1 MYNILIYE
9 IKFAAGESICLK
21 GFREM
26 RNGISNYAGCKSIA
40 IMGGTFDP
48 IHYGHLV
55 TAEAVRHKFGVEKVL
70 FVPTGNP
77 AHKDSQFVTHHEHRY
92 LMAVLATMTNPLFEV
107 SRMEIDRPGKTYTID
122 TITELRR
129 LCGEGVKLYFITGA
143 DAIHQIFT
151 WKDPEKLLSLCDFVG
166 VTRPGYKKNAL
177 FEEIDEIKKNYESKI
192 HYMEVPSFAI
202 SSSDIRHRVRNDAP
216 IKYFLPE
223 SVEAYIEKFRLYRHS
238 EEKEVTFMLDLKT
251 MQEKLQSA
259 LSVERYIH
267 TMGVVKEAVKLAD
280 TFGTEKV
287 REKARVAAL
296 LHDCAKDYPDEMKKR
311 LCKEYHIPLD
321 EIMKKNTELI
331 HPFLGAE
338 VAKREYLVEDEE
350 ILDAVRYH
358 TTGKKQMS
366 MLDKIVFIADY
377 IEPGRKPFPEREEAK
392 RLAYLDLDLAMK
404 FILQSTIAYVKEKKR
419 VLHPLSTEALEY
431 YKNK

>member
-1 MYNILIYE
+1 
-9 IKFAAGESICLK
+9 
-21 GFREM
+21 M
-26 RNGISNYAGCKSIA
+26 RNGISDFKGCKSIA

-55 TAEAVRHKFGVEKVL
+55 TAEAVRYKFGVERVL

-77 AHKDSQFVTHHEHRY
+77 AHKDNKYVTHNEHRY

-107 SRMEIDRPGKTYTID
+107 SRLEIDRPGKTYTID
-122 TITELRR
+122 TIIQLRE
-129 LCGEGVKLYFITGA
+129 LCGSDVKLYFITGA

-166 VTRPGYKKNAL
+166 VTRPGYKKNTL

-202 SSSDIRHRVRNDAP
+202 SSSDIRYRVRNGMP

-223 SVEAYIEKFRLYRHS
+223 SVEAYIEKFKLYCNT
-238 EEKEVTFMLDLKT
+238 EEKEVVFMLDIKT

-267 TMGVVKEAVKLAD
+267 TLGVMDEAIKLAE

-287 REKARVAAL
+287 RDKARVAAL
-296 LHDCAKDYPDEMKKR
+296 LHDCAKDYPNDMKKR
-311 LCKEYHIPLD
+311 LAKEYHVPLD
-321 EIMKKNTELI
+321 EIMKKNTQLI

-350 ILDAVRYH
+350 ILDAIRYH

-366 MLDKIVFIADY
+366 LLDKIIFVADY
-377 IEPGRKPFPEREEAK
+377 IEPNRKPFPELEEAR
-392 RLAYLDLDLAMK
+392 RLAYMDLDLAMK
-404 FILQSTIAYVKEKKR
+404 WILENTISYVKEKKR
-419 VLHPLSTEALEY
+419 VLHPLSVEALEY